1 MKDPDP
7 KGVDGYKKY
16 QCGQWHITWGG
27 LGEWVVS

>member
-16 QCGQWHITWGG
+16 QCDNTWGG